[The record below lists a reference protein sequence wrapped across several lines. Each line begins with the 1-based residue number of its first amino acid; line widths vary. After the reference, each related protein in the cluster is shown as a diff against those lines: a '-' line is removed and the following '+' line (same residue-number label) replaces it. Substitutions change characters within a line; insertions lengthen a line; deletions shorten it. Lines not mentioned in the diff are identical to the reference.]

1 MQARGA
7 GAGGGLVVVVAA
19 WALASASACGTSPGR
34 SGDGFD
40 AGGGSG
46 SGGSGSGG
54 SGSGG
59 SGSSSGFG
67 TFGDA
72 GAGGEGGSGGA
83 GCSQAAEY
91 VYVIDVTGTMYQFN
105 PPTLAFTQVG
115 QVTCASSQF
124 FSMAVDRNA
133 VAWVLAQDGSVVKYD
148 INAKTCTP
156 TTFAPNQHNFDT
168 FGMGF
173 SADAAGSSNETLF
186 VSDSEL
192 YTASAG
198 GLAKIDTTALTLS
211 PIATY
216 NLGYNGKRAEMT
228 GSGDGRLFAA
238 FEGTPYV
245 VAEID
250 KTTAQIKSQAPQTPI
265 NYPPDSSNFAFAF
278 WGGDFWLFVG
288 PGGTTDVFQYQTS
301 SGMTTKRETE
311 QFEIVGAGVSTCAP
325 TTPPQ

>member
-1 MQARGA
+1 M
-7 GAGGGLVVVVAA
+7 AA
-19 WALASASACGTSPGR
+19 WALTSLPACGASPGR

-40 AGGGSG
+40 AGGGSS

-54 SGSGG
+54 NGSGGSGG
-59 SGSSSGFG
+59 SGSSGGVG
-67 TFGDA
+67 TFGD
-72 GAGGEGGSGGA
+72 GGTGGSSSGGA
-83 GCSQAAEY
+83 PGCSKAAEY

-133 VAWVLAQDGSVVKYD
+133 VAWVLAQDGSVVTYD
-148 INAKTCTP
+148 INAKTCSK
-156 TTFAPNQHNFDT
+156 TTYSPNQHNFQT

-173 SADAAGSSNETLF
+173 STDAAGSTNETLF

-192 YTASAG
+192 YMASAG
-198 GLAKIDTTALTLS
+198 GLAKIDTTALSLS
-211 PIATY
+211 PIAQY
-216 NLGYNGKRAEMT
+216 NAGFNGRRAEMT
-228 GSGDGRLFAA
+228 GTGDGRLFAA

-245 VAEID
+245 VAQID
-250 KTTAQIKSQAPQTPI
+250 KTTAQIMSQAPQTPI

-288 PGGTTDVFQYQTS
+288 PGGTTDVFQYQPTT
-301 SGMTTKRETE
+301 GATTKRETE
-311 QFEIVGAGVSTCAP
+311 SFEIVGAGVSTCAP
-325 TTPPQ
+325 VTPPQ